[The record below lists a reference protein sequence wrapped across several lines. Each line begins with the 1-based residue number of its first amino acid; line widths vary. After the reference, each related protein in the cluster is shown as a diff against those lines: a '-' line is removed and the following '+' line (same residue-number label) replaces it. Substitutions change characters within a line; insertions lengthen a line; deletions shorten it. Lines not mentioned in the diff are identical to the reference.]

1 MAHPR
6 IQFQGE
12 HMNDSTVWWLV
23 TGALVAAELMTG
35 TFYLLMLAI
44 GAVAAALAAHLGV
57 GLTPQLATAAL
68 IGGLAVVLWRQRNL
82 RHEAQMPTELHLDIG
97 ETVEVSAWDAQGT
110 AQVKH
115 RGANW
120 TATCTSGQIPSPGPH
135 RIQAI
140 QGSRLVLEKI

>member
-1 MAHPR
+1 
-6 IQFQGE
+6 
-12 HMNDSTVWWLV
+12 MNDATIWWLV
-23 TGALVAAELMTG
+23 TGGLVVAELMTG

-44 GAVAAALAAHLGV
+44 GAVAAALAAHMGTSLN
-57 GLTPQLATAAL
+57 TQLVTAAL
-68 IGGLAVVLWRQRNL
+68 IGGLAVVLWRQKSL
-82 RHEAQMPTELHLDIG
+82 RREAQAPSAQHLDIG
-97 ETVEVSAWDAQGT
+97 ETVEVVAWDAHGT

-120 TATCTSGQIPSPGPH
+120 TAIYSSSSAPAPSPGTH

>member
-1 MAHPR
+1 
-6 IQFQGE
+6 
-12 HMNDSTVWWLV
+12 MNETNIWWLV
-23 TGALVAAELMTG
+23 TGALVVAELMTG

-44 GAVAAALAAHLGV
+44 GSVAAAGAAHMGMSLS
-57 GLTPQLATAAL
+57 TQLVTAAL
-68 IGGLAVVLWRQRNL
+68 TGGLAVVLWRQKSLYR
-82 RHEAQMPTELHLDIG
+82 EAKEPTLLHLDIG
-97 ETVEVSAWDAQGT
+97 ETVEVDQWDAHGM

-120 TATCTSGQIPSPGPH
+120 TAVCAAAQTPVPGTH

>member
-1 MAHPR
+1 
-6 IQFQGE
+6 
-12 HMNDSTVWWLV
+12 MNDTNIWWLV
-23 TGALVAAELMTG
+23 TGGLVVAELMTG

-44 GAVAAALAAHLGV
+44 GAAAAALAAHLGMDV
-57 GLTPQLATAAL
+57 TTQLVTAAL
-68 IGGLAVVLWRQRNL
+68 VGGAAVVLWRRRSL
-82 RHEAQMPTELHLDIG
+82 RREAQTPTELHLDIG
-97 ETVEVSAWDAQGT
+97 ETVEVDQWDAHGT

-120 TATCTSGQIPSPGPH
+120 TAVCTAAQTPSPGTH